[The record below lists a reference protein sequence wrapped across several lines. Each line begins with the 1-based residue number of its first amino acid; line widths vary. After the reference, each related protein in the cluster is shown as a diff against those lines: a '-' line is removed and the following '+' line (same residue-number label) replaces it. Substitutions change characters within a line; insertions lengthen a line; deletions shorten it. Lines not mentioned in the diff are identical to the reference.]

1 MGYSPWA
8 HRRVEHDLATHTL
21 YAADS
26 VQKQIDVDMNHDVT
40 ALVQH

>member
-1 MGYSPWA
+1 MGYSPWT
-8 HRRVEHDLATHTL
+8 HKRVEHDLVTHTL